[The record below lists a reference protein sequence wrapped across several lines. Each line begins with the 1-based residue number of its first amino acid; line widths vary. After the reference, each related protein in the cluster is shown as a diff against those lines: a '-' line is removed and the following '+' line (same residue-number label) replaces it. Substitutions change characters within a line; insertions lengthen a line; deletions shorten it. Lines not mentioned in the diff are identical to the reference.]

1 MYYALNTIHL
11 CSTGRLFYFLTRIGY
26 ARRQQLVS
34 IAFHIFDN
42 DAKRAFLVL
51 RTAKRLQHLKF
62 HLPRDLKGQDGYFA
76 VPGMAALREVRGL
89 SHVEITSSHDC
100 SDLIASMTRPRL
112 SRYTLK
118 ATDKEVEFFKQP
130 REHFPKTEAQRLR
143 IGMNWMFGTTLCVS
157 CKKSGSGSCKPEE
170 NGSFD
175 HSCGMLVSVCAAGCV
190 YGRKL
195 WQAELRRGYGLL

>member
-34 IAFHIFDN
+34 IAFHIFDK

-62 HLPRDLKGQDGYFA
+62 HLPGDSARQGGYL

-89 SHVEITSSHDC
+89 SHVEITSSYDC
-100 SDLIASMTRPRL
+100 SDLITSMMRPRL
-112 SRYTLK
+112 SRYSLK
-118 ATDKEVEFFKQP
+118 ATDKKFDLFKQP
-130 REHFPKTEAQRLR
+130 REVFPKTEAQRLR
-143 IGMNWMFGTTLCVS
+143 IGMNWTFGTTLCVS
-157 CKKSGSGSCKPEE
+157 CKKLGAGSCKILE
-170 NGSFD
+170 NRGVD
-175 HSCGMLVSVCAAGCV
+175 HSRGVLVSTCAAGCV
-190 YGRKL
+190 CGTNL
-195 WQAELRRGYGLL
+195 GQSGLR